1 MQINYARP
9 KDSPATA
16 SRIIES
22 KKRVVGRIA
31 PGIAWVVSEARNDK
45 RTGFVGESVPCS
57 AYVEK
62 TYEGMM
68 HKWL

>member
-1 MQINYARP
+1 M
-9 KDSPATA
+9 
-16 SRIIES
+16 S